1 MNKRSVDIESAANLG
16 KIVKAGTKKAP
27 IKKAAPKN
35 PAGKP
40 PVKKAAEPA
49 AKSESTPKPQPTPNK
64 VANSGKA
71 YQPTLPG
78 MRNTKQFKE
87 PSGK

>member
-27 IKKAAPKN
+27 IKKAAPKK

-87 PSGK
+87 PNGK